1 MTTNLRLTQIATLGA
16 IAALLVCS
24 AAYASQFI
32 GTGRV
37 LPFATDRW
45 DVWTSPGHSQIV
57 VDGDGDTDLDC
68 YVYDRAG
75 RLLGGDDDGTDYCV
89 VSFRR
94 PPSGNVILDIE
105 NRGRVYN
112 AYSIIAE

>member
-1 MTTNLRLTQIATLGA
+1 MTANLRPTRLATVGA
-16 IAALLVCS
+16 IVVLLVCS

-75 RLLGGDDDGTDYCV
+75 RLLGADNDGTDYCV
-89 VSFRR
+89 VRFRR
-94 PPSGNVILDIE
+94 PATGNVVLDVE
-105 NRGRVYN
+105 NLGRVYN
-112 AYSIIAE
+112 AYAVSVD

>member
-1 MTTNLRLTQIATLGA
+1 MTTNLRLTRIPMMITLA
-16 IAALLVCS
+16 VLLACS
-24 AAYASQFI
+24 AAYAAQFI

-75 RLLGGDDDGTDYCV
+75 RLLGADNDGTDYCV

-94 PPSGNVILDIE
+94 PASGNVVLDVE
-105 NRGRVYN
+105 NLGRVYN
-112 AYSIIAE
+112 AYA

>member
-1 MTTNLRLTQIATLGA
+1 MTTNLRLMQIAATGA
-16 IAALLVCS
+16 MVALLAGS

-32 GTGRV
+32 GSGRV

-45 DVWTSPGHSQIV
+45 NVWTSPGHSQVV

-89 VSFRR
+89 VTFRR
-94 PPSGNVILDIE
+94 PASGNVVLDIE

-112 AYSIIAE
+112 AYSITVE